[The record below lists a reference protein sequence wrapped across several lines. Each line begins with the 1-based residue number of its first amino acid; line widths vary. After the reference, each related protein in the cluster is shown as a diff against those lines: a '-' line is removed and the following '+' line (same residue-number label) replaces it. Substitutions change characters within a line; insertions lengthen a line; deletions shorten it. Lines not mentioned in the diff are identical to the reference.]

1 MTSLAT
7 QLGLGQRELVALVGG
22 GGKSTILFELGR
34 SLAAD
39 GRRVILTTT
48 TKMSRDQAMS
58 APTICW
64 LADELADSFGKPG
77 PVMLLTGA
85 DDRKATGPRP
95 EVIDGLFANTD
106 VDYIVVEA
114 DGARGRP
121 LKAPGPHEPVVPVS
135 STVVVIVLGIDAVG
149 GRLDDVVHRAAV
161 AERFTG
167 LPGHHILTAADCVA
181 VLSHPDGLLRS
192 CPDPARVVV
201 AITKVGTVEQTVAAH
216 QIRSSLLE
224 ADRIDSVIL
233 VGESGTVAG

>member
-106 VDYIVVEA
+106 VDYIIVEA

-135 STVVVIVLGIDAVG
+135 STVVVIVFGIDAVG
-149 GRLDDVVHRAAV
+149 GRVADVVHRVEV

-167 LPGHHILTAADCVA
+167 LLGHGILTPADCVKIVTHPEG
-181 VLSHPDGLLRS
+181 VLRA
-192 CPDPARVVV
+192 CPARARVVV
-201 AITKVGTVEQTVAAH
+201 AVTKVGTDAQVAAAEE
-216 QIRSSLLE
+216 IETRLLE
-224 ADRIDSVIL
+224 VDRINDVLLIRNDR
-233 VGESGTVAG
+233 TAG